1 MAGKTTKSMQTKY
14 KIFRVVFMALFLV
27 IVANM
32 FYLQII
38 NQDVYEG
45 AALNQQTQDTEI
57 AAKRGNILDRSGN
70 EIAISAS
77 AYKVV
82 LTPKNLKTDADRE
95 KVAHFLS
102 ETLSLD
108 YEKVLGMTQK
118 KLEYLEVKRRIESEE
133 KDQVVNFLAENS
145 DYASAIGVAEDPKRY
160 YPHRNLL
167 SSVIGFVGD
176 DLQGLSGLES
186 AYDNYLSGTPGKII
200 SAKTAGGV
208 SLPFTYEKYIEAENG
223 CNINLTIDIEM
234 QYFLEKHIDNARVE
248 HNVQNRVAGI
258 IMDVKTG
265 EVLAM
270 STKPDFDPNDPFTI
284 SDEIVL
290 SALAAEN
297 PVGSENYWNAYNSM
311 VKSLWTN
318 KLCEQY
324 EPGSTFKILTSA
336 MALEEGLVSLTE
348 TFNCTGALQIAGNTI
363 HCHKRD
369 GHGVETF
376 KEGLSNSCNPVFMEL
391 SSRIGYE
398 KFYNYI
404 TVFGLRDKT
413 NAGVPGEQTGYHY
426 RLADMN
432 VVDLATS
439 SFGQGFKITPLQLIS
454 AVCSVA
460 NDGKYMQPYI
470 IKSITDSKGNI
481 VVSNTPKVI
490 KQTVSEKTS
499 EILCEYLEY
508 AVIQGKKAY
517 LEGYKIGGKTGTSE
531 KLDSGNE
538 EARIASFIGIAP
550 ADDPQICVLVVVDEP
565 NSEVQ
570 YGSYIAAPLAKDI
583 LADSMKH
590 LNIEPDYSEG
600 TPQVSVPAVVGEPVE
615 AAKKAMTDLGLKV
628 EISGTGEKV
637 TYQIPGDGK
646 VLPAGSTVM
655 LYTGEEEP
663 VYSTTVPDVLGK
675 TAAECNRDILNSGLN
690 IQISGGNIGTP
701 GVVAKSQSPQG
712 GTSVEKGTVVTVT
725 FE

>member
-1 MAGKTTKSMQTKY
+1 MANKTTKNMQTKY
-14 KIFRVVFMALFLV
+14 KIFRVFFMVLFLV
-27 IVANM
+27 IIGNM

-38 NQDVYEG
+38 KHEEYES
-45 AALNQQTQDTEI
+45 AALKQQTQDTKI
-57 AAKRGNILDRSGN
+57 AAKRGNILDRNGN

-77 AYKVV
+77 AYKVIM
-82 LTPKNLKTDADRE
+82 TPKNLKTDEDR
-95 KVAHFLS
+95 KKISTFLS
-102 ETLSLD
+102 ETLALD
-108 YEKVLGMTQK
+108 YEKVYEMTQK
-118 KLEYLEVKRRIESEE
+118 NYEYLEVKRRIESDE
-133 KDQVVNFLAENS
+133 KDLVAAFIAENP
-145 DYASAIGVAEDPKRY
+145 DYASALGVAEDPKRY

-167 SSVIGFVGD
+167 STVIGFVGD
-176 DLQGLSGLES
+176 DLQGLSGIENS
-186 AYDNYLSGTPGKII
+186 YDEYLSGTPGKII

-208 SLPFTYEKYIEAENG
+208 SLPFTYEKYIEAEDG
-223 CNINLTIDIEM
+223 CDINLTIDIEM

-258 IMDVKTG
+258 IVDVKTG

-270 STKPDFDPNDPFTI
+270 SSKPDFDPNDPFTI

-290 SALAAEN
+290 SALAEKN
-297 PVGSENYWNAYNSM
+297 PVGSEEYWKAYNSM
-311 VKSLWTN
+311 AASLRSN

-348 TFNCTGALQIAGNTI
+348 TFNCTGSLHIASETI
-363 HCHKRD
+363 RCHKRD

-413 NAGVPGEQTGYHY
+413 GVGVPGEQTGYHY

-481 VVSNTPKVI
+481 VVSNSPKVV

-508 AVIQGKKAY
+508 AVVAGKKAY
-517 LEGYKIGGKTGTSE
+517 LEGYKIAGKTGTSE
-531 KLDSGNE
+531 KLDSGND
-538 EARIASFIGIAP
+538 EARIASFIGFAP
-550 ADDPQICVLVVVDEP
+550 ADDPQVCVLVVVDEP

-583 LADSMKH
+583 LADSLKH

-600 TPQVSVPAVVGEPVE
+600 TPTVNVPEVIGQPIED
-615 AAKKAMTDLGLKV
+615 AKKAMTDLGLKV
-628 EISGTGEKV
+628 QISGSGEKV

-646 VLPAGSTVM
+646 TLPSGSTVM
-655 LYTGEEEP
+655 LFTGEEEP
-663 VYSTTVPDVLGK
+663 EFNTTVPDVIGK

-701 GVVAKSQSPQG
+701 GVVAKSQNPQG
-712 GTSVEKGTVVTVT
+712 GTPVEKGTVVTVT

>member
-1 MAGKTTKSMQTKY
+1 MQSKY
-14 KIFRVVFMALFLV
+14 KIFRIIFMALFLV

-32 FYLQII
+32 FYLQVIKH
-38 NQDVYEG
+38 DEYES
-45 AALNQQTQDTEI
+45 AALNQQTQDTAI
-57 AAKRGNILDRSGN
+57 SAKRGNILDRNGN

-77 AYKVV
+77 AYKVI
-82 LTPKNLKTDADRE
+82 LTPKNLKTDQDRE
-95 KVAHFLS
+95 KVAKFLS
-102 ETLSLD
+102 ESLSLD
-108 YEKVLGMTQK
+108 YNKVLAMTQK
-118 KLEYLEVKRRIESEE
+118 NLEYLEVKRRIESDE
-133 KDQVVNFLAENS
+133 KDLVANFLTENP
-145 DYASAIGVAEDPKRY
+145 DYANALGIAEDPKRY

-167 SSVIGFVGD
+167 STVIGFVGD
-176 DLQGLSGLES
+176 DLQGLSGLEI
-186 AYDNYLSGTPGKII
+186 AYDDYLSGTPGKVI
-200 SAKTAGGV
+200 SAKTAAGI
-208 SLPFTYEKYIEAENG
+208 SLPFTYEKYIEAEDG
-223 CNINLTIDIEM
+223 CDLNLTIDVEM

-265 EVLAM
+265 EILAM

-284 SDEIVL
+284 TDEIVL
-290 SALAAEN
+290 AALAEKN
-297 PVGSENYWNAYNSM
+297 PVGSDDYWKAYNSM
-311 VKSLWTN
+311 VKVLWNN

-336 MALEEGLVSLTE
+336 MALEEGLVSQTE
-348 TFNCTGALQIAGNTI
+348 SFHCNGFLKIATETI

-369 GHGVETF
+369 GHGTETF

-391 SSRIGYE
+391 ASRIGYE

-404 TVFGLRDKT
+404 TIFGLRDKT
-413 NAGVPGEQTGYHY
+413 GAGVPGEQTGYHY

-481 VVSNTPKVI
+481 VVSNTPKVV
-490 KQTVSEKTS
+490 KQTVSEQTS
-499 EILCEYLEY
+499 DILCDYLEY
-508 AVIQGKKAY
+508 AVVAGKKAY
-517 LEGYKIGGKTGTSE
+517 LEGYKIAGKTGTSE
-531 KLDSGNE
+531 KLDSGND
-538 EARIASFIGIAP
+538 EARIASFIGFAP
-550 ADDPQICVLVVVDEP
+550 ADDPQVCVLVVVDEP

-570 YGSYIAAPLAKDI
+570 YGSFIAAPLAKDI
-583 LADSMKH
+583 LADALKH

-600 TPQVSVPAVVGEPVE
+600 APTVSVPLVVGQTVE
-615 AAKKAMTDLGLKV
+615 EAKKAMTALGLKV
-628 EISGTGEKV
+628 EVEGSGEKI

-646 VLPAGSTVM
+646 TLPVGSTVM

-663 VYSTTVPDVLGK
+663 SYTTTVPDVIGK

-701 GVVAKSQSPQG
+701 GVVAKTQSPQA
-712 GTSVEKGTVVTVT
+712 GTEVEKGTVVTVT